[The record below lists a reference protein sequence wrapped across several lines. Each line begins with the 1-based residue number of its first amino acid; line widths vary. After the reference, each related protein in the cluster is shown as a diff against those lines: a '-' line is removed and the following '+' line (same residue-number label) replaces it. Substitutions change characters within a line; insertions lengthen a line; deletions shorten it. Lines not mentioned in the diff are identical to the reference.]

1 MNHTEALEWL
11 YGTQLHGVKL
21 GLENM
26 RRLAAAL
33 GIRLDGSKA
42 PRFLHVAGTNGK
54 GSVCAM
60 LDAICRAEGCSTG
73 LFTSPHLV
81 TFRERIRVNGGMIS
95 ESAVAAILSEIRELT
110 AAWDHS
116 PTFFEITTA
125 LALLHFQREGVD
137 LVVLETGMGGRLD
150 ATNVVTPLVSIITE
164 IDLDHQ
170 QWLGDTLAEI
180 AAEKAGIIKSGIPVV
195 SAPQQREAQ
204 LVVSHLA
211 YERDCAFHLVC
222 SPLQNLPIAL
232 PGSHQRWNA
241 ALAVHALEV
250 AGLEISQTAIAA
262 GLRNVEWEGRF
273 QRIDSRTVLDGAHN
287 PAAARNLVRT
297 WKEIFQDQRATV
309 ILGVLKDKDV
319 AGVCSTIASIAARI
333 IAVPVA
339 NPRSSTAEEICSA
352 IRDAKPEL
360 DCTEAPDLATA
371 LERARQSEDPILIAG
386 SLFLVGEALAILSP
400 QPAYEV
406 SAQ

>member
-1 MNHTEALEWL
+1 VNHTEALEWL
-11 YGTQLHGVKL
+11 YATQLHGVKL

-26 RRLAAAL
+26 RRLAGAL
-33 GIRLDGSKA
+33 GIRLDGGKA

-60 LDAICRAEGCSTG
+60 LDAICRAHGYSTG

-81 TFRERIRVNGGMIS
+81 TFRERIRVNGRMIS
-95 ESAVAAILSEIRELT
+95 EAAVAAILSEIRDLT
-110 AAWDHS
+110 TGWDHS

-150 ATNVVTPLVSIITE
+150 ATNVVTPLASIVTE

-170 QWLGDTLAEI
+170 QWLGDTLARI
-180 AAEKAGIIKSGIPVV
+180 AFEKAGIIKSGIPAI
-195 SAPQQREAQ
+195 SAPQQEEAQ
-204 LVVSHLA
+204 LVISHLA

-222 SPLQNLPIAL
+222 SPLENLPIAL

-250 AGLEISQTAIAA
+250 AGVEIDQVAIAS

-273 QRIDSRTVLDGAHN
+273 QRIDARTVLDGAHN

-297 WKEIFQDQRATV
+297 WKEIFQDHRATV

-319 AGVCSTIASIAARI
+319 VGVCSTIASIAARI

-339 NPRSSTAEEICSA
+339 NPRSSTVEEVC
-352 IRDAKPEL
+352 DAVRHTWPEL
-360 DCTEAPDLATA
+360 ACTEAPDLAAA
-371 LERARQSEDPILIAG
+371 LQLARESEEPILIAG
-386 SLFLVGEALAILSP
+386 SLFLVGEALTLLSP
-400 QPAYEV
+400 QAPYEI